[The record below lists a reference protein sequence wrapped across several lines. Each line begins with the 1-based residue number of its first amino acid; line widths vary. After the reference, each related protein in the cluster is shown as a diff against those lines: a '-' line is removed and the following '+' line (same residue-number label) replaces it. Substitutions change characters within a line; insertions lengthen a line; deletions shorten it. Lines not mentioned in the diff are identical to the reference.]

1 LTKLSGQHKQLVPR
15 AKSAL
20 GVASGPASIPAVRL
34 FRARFARGKREILL
48 LKTIKSA
55 TLAQQRLFQRYR
67 CLSDGQ
73 DGLAIRE
80 MLAERRLDVRR
91 GVWSFSLIQILLL
104 AVVPP
109 GALAG
114 PFTFSPIDVPFAGT
128 VETHA
133 SGINAGGQIVGEFF
147 QAGTGT
153 HGFLDN
159 GGSFSAIDVP
169 FADVTSAAGIN
180 AGGQIVGF
188 YQDGTG
194 THGFLDNGGSFSAI
208 DVPFAG
214 VTLTQPSGIND
225 AGQIVGVYFD
235 ATGDHGFLDNGG
247 IFSTIDVPSAG
258 AFRSRA
264 SGINDTGQIVGVYND
279 ATGQHGF
286 LDSAGVFSAIDV
298 PFAGVT
304 TTLAAGINDTGEIV
318 GSYND
323 ATGTH
328 GFLDSAGVFTV
339 IDVPFPGAHD
349 SEPTGINDTDQI
361 VGTYLK
367 SGFHGFLATP
377 ASVPEP
383 SSIFILGSTL
393 IVLTVCA
400 YGKSRFRSTL
410 QRRLNAT
417 RPWYTVD

>member
-214 VTLTQPSGIND
+214 
-225 AGQIVGVYFD
+225 
-235 ATGDHGFLDNGG
+235 
-247 IFSTIDVPSAG
+247 